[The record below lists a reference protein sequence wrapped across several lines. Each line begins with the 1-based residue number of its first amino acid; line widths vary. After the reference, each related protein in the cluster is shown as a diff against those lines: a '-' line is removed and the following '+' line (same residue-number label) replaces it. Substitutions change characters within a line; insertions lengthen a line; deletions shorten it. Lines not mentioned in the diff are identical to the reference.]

1 MFDQPF
7 AEGTDGAS
15 TVPFRGRSASQ
26 EKLRMIRTRLA
37 AVLLAAAAFAASAVP
52 ASAAPG
58 GKGDGKSNA
67 GQAQD
72 DHKPAG
78 TGSGR
83 KIG

>member
-1 MFDQPF
+1 M
-7 AEGTDGAS
+7 GAS

-26 EKLRMIRTRLA
+26 EKPRMIRTRLA

-52 ASAAPG
+52 ASAAG
-58 GKGDGKSNA
+58 GKGGGNGDAQSNA
-67 GQAQD
+67 SQAQD

>member
-1 MFDQPF
+1 
-7 AEGTDGAS
+7 
-15 TVPFRGRSASQ
+15 
-26 EKLRMIRTRLA
+26 MIRNRFA

-52 ASAAPG
+52 ASAASG
-58 GKGDGKSNA
+58 GKGDGNSTA

>member
-1 MFDQPF
+1 
-7 AEGTDGAS
+7 
-15 TVPFRGRSASQ
+15 
-26 EKLRMIRTRLA
+26 MIRTRLV

-52 ASAAPG
+52 ASAASG
-58 GKGDGKSNA
+58 GTGDGKSNA
-67 GQAQD
+67 AQVQD